1 MPDAMNKDASNDEI
15 LICDASLLTDG
26 AKGIRFPVTAGGED
40 ASGFVVR
47 YQGKVHAYLNR
58 CAHVSMELDW
68 NEGEFFESSGSYLMC
83 STHGAMYVPDTGKCA
98 GGPCR
103 GGRLHPIIVSEHD
116 NQVFWQPDEFVR
128 PARA

>member
-1 MPDAMNKDASNDEI
+1 MPESMNDDEVS
-15 LICDASLLTDG
+15 ICEASLLTDG
-26 AKGIRFPVTAGGED
+26 GKGIRFPVTAGGED

-47 YQGKVHAYLNR
+47 YKGKVHAYLNR
-58 CAHVSMELDW
+58 CAHVSIELDW
-68 NEGEFFESSGSYLMC
+68 NEGDFFESSGSYLMC
-83 STHGAMYVPDTGKCA
+83 STHGAMYVPDTGRCA

-103 GGRLHPIIVSEHD
+103 GGRLRPIIVTEHD